1 MLNVIYSNSMSQLAA
16 HLAESQQRDPL
27 PPLQAETVM
36 VQSNELARWLNL
48 FLASNQSIAAH
59 IEFPFPSAWLWK
71 LFRQVWT
78 DIPRESPYSTDAMSL
93 KIFELLPTVKNQPEF
108 EAISRYL
115 GEADD
120 ARKML
125 DLSQRIADSFD
136 QYLMYRPD
144 WIAQW
149 ETGKTN
155 NWQGA
160 LWQLL
165 TRDDPEPMHRA
176 RLLQKMQQA
185 LKSKQFLTSILPP
198 RIAIFG
204 LTAMPPIYLDL
215 LAEIAEFTEVS
226 IYFLSPSEGYW
237 GDLLNQKSQAKQRLL
252 FDDEDDFTDNGHPLL
267 ASLGKLGQTFFEQ
280 LQAIPHEAEMLYLQ
294 PQATDILSQ
303 IKQDIYQLDNADEL
317 VTVASD
323 DDSVQIH
330 SCHSAM
336 REAEVLHDQ
345 LLNLFEKHPD
355 LSPTDVV
362 VMTPDIEVYAPAI
375 EAVFSSQPAA
385 RFIPFSI
392 ANRGDAQQQTI
403 IETFTDLLGL
413 PQSRFDAETIMR
425 LLECTAIQR
434 EFRLDNTDLDT
445 IRGWLRETQIRWGL
459 DGNDKQ
465 ALGLP
470 AMDANTWRA
479 GLDRLLLGYALPPAE
494 RDQWQLFNAQLPVG
508 GISGDRA
515 QLMAQLN
522 AFIDQLSLLRNEL
535 KRPRT
540 PADWQILLMD
550 WLRKLFLI
558 REENEQLQLDAI
570 LKAIDSLTEAAAQ
583 VGFEQKISIE
593 LLRDWLDLHIE
604 LPSAEHQFMGRGLT
618 FCDMVPMRSIPF
630 DVVCLIGMNDNSY
643 PRRQPKPGFDLLSSD
658 YRRGDRSRRD
668 DDRYLFLEAILSA
681 NRHLYISYVGA
692 SIHDNSPIP
701 PSVLV
706 SDFADVVTRRF
717 QTVEGTDIWEQ
728 LLTRHPLQAFSPRYF
743 SGQDETLFSF
753 NAEAC
758 PPVQKLSEATNW
770 FASPLPEADESLRFV
785 SLHQLISFFSHPAR
799 FLAQQRL
806 GINFE
811 NDDATLEIREPFVL
825 NGLEAWSVRQQMLDG
840 RLNALDKAQIQP
852 VIQATG
858 VLPQGHFADL
868 LFDQQLE
875 TVDAFT
881 EKLQPLTSSQPMQPL
896 VFEFDLGDFTLTGQ
910 LEGLSTS
917 GLLHYR
923 LAKMKAKD
931 LLGLWCSHLLLNCL
945 KPQGVA
951 LQSQL
956 QCEDNYLQ
964 LNPVNEPEQMLADLL
979 AIYWQGLHQPIP
991 LLPQTSMAYALA
1003 ELNAGKADP
1012 EKEAYKAWQS
1022 SRFHQGEES
1031 DTYHQLLFSELLLN
1045 DQFRDLALRVYQPLW
1060 DALQGDKL

>member
-1 MLNVIYSNSMSQLAA
+1 MLKVVYSNSMSQLAA
-16 HLAESQQRDPL
+16 HLAENQQQNPL

-71 LFRQVWT
+71 LFRQVWP

-93 KIFELLPTVKNQPEF
+93 KIFELLPTIKNQPEF

-144 WIAQW
+144 WIANW
-149 ETGKTN
+149 EAGKTT

-185 LKSKQFLTSILPP
+185 LKSKQFPTSILPP

-215 LAEIAEFTEVS
+215 LAEIAQLTEVS

-303 IKQDIYQLDNADEL
+303 LKQDIYQLDNADEL
-317 VTVASD
+317 VAVASD

-345 LLNLFEKHPD
+345 LLNLFEKHPN

-375 EAVFSSQPAA
+375 EAVFSSQPAE

-434 EFRLDNTDLDT
+434 QFRLDHTDLDT
-445 IRGWLRETQIRWGL
+445 IRGWLRQTQIRWGL
-459 DGNDKQ
+459 DGKDKQ

-470 AMDANTWRA
+470 ALDANTWRA

-522 AFIDQLSLLRNEL
+522 AFIDQLSQLRNEL

-540 PADWQILLMD
+540 PSDWQILLMD
-550 WLRKLFLI
+550 WLRKLFSV

-570 LKAIDSLTEAAAQ
+570 LKAIDSLTEAAVL

-658 YRRGDRSRRD
+658 YR
-668 DDRYLFLEAILSA
+668 
-681 NRHLYISYVGA
+681 
-692 SIHDNSPIP
+692 
-701 PSVLV
+701 
-706 SDFADVVTRRF
+706 
-717 QTVEGTDIWEQ
+717 
-728 LLTRHPLQAFSPRYF
+728 
-743 SGQDETLFSF
+743 
-753 NAEAC
+753 
-758 PPVQKLSEATNW
+758 
-770 FASPLPEADESLRFV
+770 
-785 SLHQLISFFSHPAR
+785 
-799 FLAQQRL
+799 
-806 GINFE
+806 
-811 NDDATLEIREPFVL
+811 
-825 NGLEAWSVRQQMLDG
+825 
-840 RLNALDKAQIQP
+840 
-852 VIQATG
+852 
-858 VLPQGHFADL
+858 
-868 LFDQQLE
+868 
-875 TVDAFT
+875 
-881 EKLQPLTSSQPMQPL
+881 
-896 VFEFDLGDFTLTGQ
+896 
-910 LEGLSTS
+910 
-917 GLLHYR
+917 
-923 LAKMKAKD
+923 
-931 LLGLWCSHLLLNCL
+931 
-945 KPQGVA
+945 
-951 LQSQL
+951 
-956 QCEDNYLQ
+956 
-964 LNPVNEPEQMLADLL
+964 
-979 AIYWQGLHQPIP
+979 
-991 LLPQTSMAYALA
+991 
-1003 ELNAGKADP
+1003 
-1012 EKEAYKAWQS
+1012 
-1022 SRFHQGEES
+1022 
-1031 DTYHQLLFSELLLN
+1031 
-1045 DQFRDLALRVYQPLW
+1045 
-1060 DALQGDKL
+1060 

>member
-16 HLAESQQRDPL
+16 HLAETQQLNPL

-48 FLASNQSIAAH
+48 YLASNQSIAAH

-71 LFRQVWT
+71 LFRQVWPE
-78 DIPRESPYSTDAMSL
+78 IPRESPYSTDAMSL
-93 KIFELLPTVKNQPEF
+93 KIFELLPTIRKQPEF

-115 GEADD
+115 GQSADQ
-120 ARKML
+120 RKML
-125 DLSQRIADSFD
+125 DLAQRVADSFD

-144 WIAQW
+144 WIANW
-149 ETGKTN
+149 EAGKAD
-155 NWQGA
+155 NWQGK
-160 LWQLL
+160 LWHWL
-165 TRDDPEPMHRA
+165 TRDDAEPMHRA

-185 LKSKQFLTSILPP
+185 LKNKQFPTSILPP
-198 RIAIFG
+198 RISIFG

-252 FDDEDDFTDNGHPLL
+252 FDDEDDSADNGHPLL
-267 ASLGKLGQTFFEQ
+267 ASLGNLGQTFFEQ
-280 LQAIPHEAEMLYLQ
+280 LQAIPHEAETLYQ
-294 PQATDILSQ
+294 EPHADDVLSQ
-303 IKQDIYQLDNADEL
+303 LKQDIYQLDSDNQKI
-317 VTVASD
+317 TVSAT
-323 DDSVQIH
+323 DDSIQIH

-345 LLNLFEKHPD
+345 LLNLFENHPD

-362 VMTPDIEVYAPAI
+362 VMTPDIEKYAPVI
-375 EAVFSSQPAA
+375 EAVFSSQPAE

-392 ANRGDAQQQTI
+392 ANRGDAQQQTLI
-403 IETFTDLLGL
+403 SAFTDLLGL
-413 PQSRFDAETIMR
+413 PQSRFDAETITR
-425 LLECTAIQR
+425 LLECAAIQR
-434 EFRLDNTDLDT
+434 QFRLDHTDLDT
-445 IRGWLRETQIRWGL
+445 IRGWLKETQIRWGL
-459 DGNDKQ
+459 DGQDKQ
-465 ALGLP
+465 KLGLP
-470 AMDANTWRA
+470 ALDANTWRA
-479 GLDRLLLGYALPPAE
+479 GLDRLILGYALPPAE

-522 AFIDQLSLLRNEL
+522 AFIDQLSQLRDEL
-535 KRPRT
+535 KRPRKA
-540 PADWQILLMD
+540 ADWQILLSD
-550 WLRKLFLI
+550 WLRHLFAI

-570 LKAIDSLTEAAAQ
+570 LKAMDSLTESAQQ
-583 VGFEQKISIE
+583 VGFEQNLSID

-604 LPSAEHQFMGRGLT
+604 MPSAEHQFMGRGLT

-706 SDFADVVTRRF
+706 SDFADVLNRRF
-717 QTVEGTDIWEQ
+717 QTAEGSEIWEQ

-743 SGQDETLFSF
+743 SGQDATLFSF

-758 PPVQKLSEATNW
+758 PPPQKQTETRNW
-770 FASPLPEADESLRFV
+770 FARPLPEADESWRFV
-785 SLHQLISFFSHPAR
+785 SLSQLISFFSHPAR

-811 NDDATLEIREPFVL
+811 NEDATLEIREPFTL
-825 NGLEAWSVRQQMLDG
+825 NGLEAWTVRQQMLEG
-840 RLNALDKAQIQP
+840 RLAVLEASQIQP

-868 LFDQQLE
+868 LFDHQLE
-875 TVDAFT
+875 KVDSFT
-881 EKLQPLTSSQPMQPL
+881 EKLQPLRSAQPL
-896 VFEFDLGDFTLTGQ
+896 PALPFEFDCGEFTLTGQ
-910 LEGLSTS
+910 LEGLSAS
-917 GLLHYR
+917 GLLQYR

-945 KPQGVA
+945 KPEGVT
-951 LQSQL
+951 LKSQL
-956 QCEDNYLQ
+956 QCEDSYIAFNA
-964 LNPVNEPEQMLADLL
+964 VVEPEAILADLL

-991 LLPQTSMAYALA
+991 LLPLTSLTYAAA
-1003 ELNAGKADP
+1003 ELEGANDADGKAFKVWTSGFNVGEDADP
-1012 EKEAYKAWQS
+1012 
-1022 SRFHQGEES
+1022 
-1031 DTYHQLLFSELLLN
+1031 YHQLLFSESPLT
-1045 DQFRDLALRVYQPLW
+1045 DEFRALALRIYQPIW
-1060 DALQGDKL
+1060 DAMRGDKP

>member
-1 MLNVIYSNSMSQLAA
+1 MLKVIYSNSMSQLAA
-16 HLAESQQRDPL
+16 HLADTQQRHPL

-71 LFRQVWT
+71 LFRQVWPE
-78 DIPRESPYSTDAMSL
+78 IPRESPYSTDAMSL
-93 KIFELLPTVKNQPEF
+93 KIFELLPTIRSLPEF
-108 EAISRYL
+108 DAISRYL
-115 GEADD
+115 GDAADQ
-120 ARKML
+120 RKML
-125 DLSQRIADSFD
+125 DLAQRIADSFD

-144 WIAQW
+144 WIAKW
-149 ETGKTN
+149 ESGKVD

-160 LWQLL
+160 LWRQL
-165 TRDDPEPMHRA
+165 TQDDEEPMHRA

-185 LKSKQFLTSILPP
+185 LKNKQFPTAILPP
-198 RIAIFG
+198 RIAVFG
-204 LTAMPPIYLDL
+204 LTAMPPVYLDL
-215 LAEIAEFTEVS
+215 LAEIAAFTDIS

-237 GDLLNQKSQAKQRLL
+237 GDLLNQKSQARQRLL
-252 FDDEDDFTDNGHPLL
+252 FDDEDEFADNGHPLL

-280 LQAIPHEAEMLYLQ
+280 LQAIPHEAEMLYQQ
-294 PQATDILSQ
+294 PQAYDVLTQL
-303 IKQDIYQLDNADEL
+303 KQDIYQLDSDNRKI
-317 VTVASD
+317 TVSLD

-345 LLNLFEKHPD
+345 LLNLFENHAD

-375 EAVFSSQPAA
+375 EAVFSSQPVE

-425 LLECTAIQR
+425 LLECAAIQR
-434 EFRLDNTDLDT
+434 QFRLDHTDLDI

-459 DGNDKQ
+459 DGQDRQKS
-465 ALGLP
+465 GLP
-470 AMDANTWRA
+470 AWGANTWRA
-479 GLDRLLLGYALPPAE
+479 GLDRLILGYALPPAE
-494 RDQWQLFNAQLPVG
+494 HDQWQLFHAQLPVG

-522 AFIDQLSLLRNEL
+522 AFIDKLSQLCEAL
-535 KRPRT
+535 KQPRK
-540 PADWQILLMD
+540 AAEWQVFFGD
-550 WLRKLFLI
+550 WLRRLFAI

-570 LKAIDSLTEAAAQ
+570 FKAMDSLAEAANQA
-583 VGFEQKISIE
+583 GFEQTLAID
-593 LLRDWLDLHIE
+593 LLKDWLGLHIE
-604 LPSAEHQFMGRGLT
+604 MPSAEHQFMGRGLT

-643 PRRQPKPGFDLLSSD
+643 PRRQPKAGFDLLSSD

-668 DDRYLFLEAILSA
+668 DDRYLFLEALLSA

-706 SDFADVVTRRF
+706 SDFADVLNRRF
-717 QTVEGTDIWEQ
+717 QTEPGDEIWEQ

-743 SGQDETLFSF
+743 SGQDNKLFSF
-753 NAEAC
+753 NAQAC
-758 PPVQKLSEATNW
+758 PPQQKQAEKQNW
-770 FASPLPEADESLRFV
+770 FAMPLPEADESWRFV
-785 SLHQLISFFSHPAR
+785 SLSQLISFFSHPAR

-806 GINFE
+806 GIYYE
-811 NDDATLEIREPFVL
+811 NDDATLEIREPFTL
-825 NGLEAWSVRQQMLDG
+825 NGLEAWTIRQQMLEG
-840 RLNALDKAQIQP
+840 RLASLEASQIQP
-852 VIQATG
+852 LIEATG
-858 VLPQGHFADL
+858 VLPQGHFAEL

-875 TVDAFT
+875 KVDSFT
-881 EKLQPLTSSQPMQPL
+881 EKLQPLRTDQPL
-896 VFEFDLGDFTLTGQ
+896 PALPFEFDCAEFTLTGQ
-910 LEGLSTS
+910 LEGVSAS
-917 GLLHYR
+917 GLLQYR
-923 LAKMKAKD
+923 LAKMKPKD

-945 KPQGVA
+945 KPQGVT

-956 QCEDNYLQ
+956 LCEDSYIRFH
-964 LNPVNEPEQMLADLL
+964 PVADAESVLTDLL
-979 AIYWQGLHQPIP
+979 TLYWQGLHQPMP
-991 LLPQTSMAYALA
+991 LLPLTSLTYATA
-1003 ELNAGKADP
+1003 ELEGAKDADGKAFKVWTSGYQPGEDADP
-1012 EKEAYKAWQS
+1012 
-1022 SRFHQGEES
+1022 
-1031 DTYHQLLFSELLLN
+1031 YHQLLFPESPLN
-1045 DQFRDLALRVYQPLW
+1045 DEFRALALRVYLPIW
-1060 DALQGDKL
+1060 DAMEGGKP

>member
-1 MLNVIYSNSMSQLAA
+1 MLKVIYSNAMLQLAA
-16 HLAESQQRDPL
+16 HLAERQHQDPL

-48 FLASNQSIAAH
+48 YLASNQSIAAH

-71 LFRQVWT
+71 LFRQVWPE
-78 DIPRESPYSTDAMSL
+78 IPRESPYSTDAMSL
-93 KIFELLPTVKNQPEF
+93 KIFQLLPTIKNQPEF

-115 GEADD
+115 GESHDVG
-120 ARKML
+120 KML
-125 DLSQRIADSFD
+125 DLAQRIADSFD

-149 ETGKTN
+149 EAGKAD
-155 NWQGA
+155 NWQGF

-165 TRDDPEPMHRA
+165 TREDPEPMHRA
-176 RLLQKMQQA
+176 RLLQKMQKA
-185 LKSKQFLTSILPP
+185 LKNKQFSTSILPP
-198 RIAIFG
+198 RIAVFG
-204 LTAMPPIYLDL
+204 LTAMPPVYLAL

-237 GDLLNQKSQAKQRLL
+237 GDLLDQKSQAKQRLL
-252 FDDEDDFTDNGHPLL
+252 FDDENVFTDNGHPLL

-280 LQAIPHEAEMLYLQ
+280 LQAIPHEAELRYLQ

-303 IKQDIYQLDNADEL
+303 LKQDIYQLDSDKQTLRVSA
-317 VTVASD
+317 D
-323 DDSVQIH
+323 DDSVQIN
-330 SCHSAM
+330 SCHSAL

-362 VMTPDIEVYAPAI
+362 VMTPNIEKYAPAI
-375 EAVFSSQPAA
+375 DAVFSSQPAE
-385 RFIPFSI
+385 RLIPFSI

-425 LLECTAIQR
+425 LLECAAIQR
-434 EFRLDNTDLDT
+434 QFRLDHADLDT

-459 DGNDKQ
+459 DGKDKQ

-470 AMDANTWRA
+470 ALDANTWRA

-494 RDQWQLFNAQLPVG
+494 RDQWQLFNHQLPVS

-522 AFIDQLSLLRNEL
+522 AFIDQLSLLRAEL
-535 KRPRT
+535 KRPRKA
-540 PADWQILLMD
+540 ADWQILLSD
-550 WLRKLFLI
+550 WLRRLFAI

-570 LKAIDSLTEAAAQ
+570 LKAIDSLSESAQQ
-583 VGFEQKISIE
+583 VGFEQSLSVE

-658 YRRGDRSRRD
+658 YRPGDRSRRD

-681 NRHLYISYVGA
+681 NQHLYISYVGA

-706 SDFADVVTRRF
+706 SDFADVLNRRF
-717 QTVEGTDIWEQ
+717 HTEQGSEVWDQ
-728 LLTRHPLQAFSPRYF
+728 LLTKHPLQAFSPRYF
-743 SGQDETLFSF
+743 SGLNDTLFSF
-753 NAEAC
+753 NTEAC
-758 PPVQKLSEATNW
+758 PPRQKQSETIHW
-770 FASPLPEADESLRFV
+770 FAKPLPEADDSWRFI
-785 SLHQLISFFSHPAR
+785 SLHQLISFFSHPAK

-811 NDDATLEIREPFVL
+811 NEDATLEIREPFTL
-825 NGLEAWSVRQQMLDG
+825 NGLEAWSIRQQMLDG
-840 RLNALDKAQIQP
+840 RLAALEKSQIQP

-858 VLPQGHFADL
+858 VLPQGHFAEL
-868 LFDQQLE
+868 LFDQQLQ
-875 TVDAFT
+875 TVDDFT
-881 EKLQPLTSSQPMQPL
+881 EKLLPLRTAEPMPPL
-896 VFEFDLGDFTLTGQ
+896 AFEFDCDVFTLTGQ
-910 LEGLSTS
+910 LEGLSKS

-956 QCEDNYLQ
+956 QCEDNYLL
-964 LNPVNEPEQMLADLL
+964 LNPVTEPQQLLTDLL
-979 AIYWQGLHQPIP
+979 NFYWQGLHQPIP
-991 LLPQTSMAYALA
+991 FLPITSLAYAAA
-1003 ELNAGKADP
+1003 ELEGASDPDGKAF
-1012 EKEAYKAWQS
+1012 KAWS
-1022 SRFHQGEES
+1022 SGFTMGE
-1031 DTYHQLLFSELLLN
+1031 DADPYHQLLFNESPLTDE
-1045 DQFRDLALRVYQPLW
+1045 FRELALRVYTPIW
-1060 DALQGDKL
+1060 SALQGDKL

>member
-16 HLAESQQRDPL
+16 HLAEAQQLNPL
-27 PPLQAETVM
+27 PPLKAETVM

-48 FLASNQSIAAH
+48 YLASNQSIAAH

-71 LFRQVWT
+71 LFRQVWPE
-78 DIPRESPYSTDAMSL
+78 IPRESPYSTDAMSL
-93 KIFELLPTVKNQPEF
+93 KIFELLPKISTLPEF

-115 GEADD
+115 GKSADQ
-120 ARKML
+120 RKML
-125 DLSQRIADSFD
+125 DLAQRIADSFD

-149 ETGKTN
+149 EAGKTN

-160 LWQLL
+160 LWRKL
-165 TRDDPEPMHRA
+165 TQADPEPMHRA

-185 LKSKQFLTSILPP
+185 LQNKQFPISILPP

-204 LTAMPPIYLDL
+204 LTTMPPIYLDL
-215 LAEIAEFTEVS
+215 LAQIAEFTDVS

-252 FDDEDDFTDNGHPLL
+252 FDDEEEFNDNGHPLL

-280 LQAIPHEAEMLYLQ
+280 LQAIPHDSEMLYLQ
-294 PQATDILSQ
+294 PQAHDILSQ
-303 IKQDIYQLDNADEL
+303 LKQDIYQLDNGNETI
-317 VTVASD
+317 TVSAE

-345 LLNLFEKHPD
+345 LLNLFENHPD
-355 LSPTDVV
+355 LSPTDMV

-375 EAVFSSQPAA
+375 EAVFSSQPAE

-392 ANRGDAQQQTI
+392 ANRVDAQQQTI
-403 IETFTDLLGL
+403 IETFTELLSL

-425 LLECTAIQR
+425 LLECSAIQR
-434 EFRLDNTDLDT
+434 QFRLEHSDLDT

-459 DGNDKQ
+459 DGQDKHK
-465 ALGLP
+465 LGLP
-470 AMDANTWRA
+470 ALDANTWRA
-479 GLDRLLLGYALPPAE
+479 GLDRLILGYALPPAE

-522 AFIDQLSLLRNEL
+522 AFIDQLSLIRNDF

-540 PADWQILLMD
+540 AAEWQQLLTD
-550 WLRKLFLI
+550 WLRRLFAI

-570 LKAIDSLTEAAAQ
+570 LSAIDSLTEAAKQ
-583 VGFEQKISIE
+583 VSFEQPLSID
-593 LLRDWLDLHIE
+593 LLKDWLDLHIE
-604 LPSAEHQFMGRGLT
+604 LPGAEHQFMGRGLT

-692 SIHDNSPIP
+692 SIHDNSLIP

-706 SDFADVVTRRF
+706 SDFADVLNRRF
-717 QTVEGTDIWEQ
+717 QGTAGTEIWEQ

-743 SGQDETLFSF
+743 SGQHTKLFSF

-758 PPVQKLSEATNW
+758 PPPHKNTETTHW
-770 FASPLPEADESLRFV
+770 FAKALPEADESWRFV

-811 NDDATLEIREPFVL
+811 NDDATLEIREPFAL
-825 NGLEAWSVRQQMLDG
+825 NGLEAWTIRQQMLEG
-840 RLNALDKAQIQP
+840 RLAELDASQIQP

-858 VLPQGHFADL
+858 VLPQGHFAEL

-875 TVDAFT
+875 KVDSFT
-881 EKLQPLTSSQPMQPL
+881 EKLQPLRSSQPLPAL
-896 VFEFDLGDFTLTGQ
+896 PFEFDCAEFTLTGQ
-910 LEGLSTS
+910 IEGLSVS
-917 GLLHYR
+917 GLLQYR

-931 LLGLWCSHLLLNCL
+931 LLGLWCSHLVLNCL

-956 QCEDNYLQ
+956 QCEDSYIKF
-964 LNPVNEPEQMLADLL
+964 NPVTEAESLLADLL
-979 AIYWQGLHQPIP
+979 TIYWQGLHQPIP
-991 LLPQTSMAYALA
+991 LLPLTSLTYAAA
-1003 ELNAGKADP
+1003 ELEEANDPDGKAFKVWNSGFNAGEDADP
-1012 EKEAYKAWQS
+1012 
-1022 SRFHQGEES
+1022 
-1031 DTYHQLLFSELLLN
+1031 YHQLLFPESPLN
-1045 DQFRDLALRVYQPLW
+1045 DEFRELALRVYQPIW
-1060 DALQGDKL
+1060 DAMEGDKP

>member
-16 HLAESQQRDPL
+16 HLAETQQLNPL

-48 FLASNQSIAAH
+48 YLASNQSIAAH

-71 LFRQVWT
+71 LFRQVWPE
-78 DIPRESPYSTDAMSL
+78 IPRESPYSTDAMSL
-93 KIFELLPTVKNQPEF
+93 KIFELLPTISNMPEF

-115 GEADD
+115 GQSAEQ
-120 ARKML
+120 RKML
-125 DLSQRIADSFD
+125 DLAQRIADSFD

-149 ETGKTN
+149 EAGKAN

-160 LWQLL
+160 LWHRL
-165 TRDDPEPMHRA
+165 TKDDPEPMHRA
-176 RLLQKMQQA
+176 RLLQKMQQT
-185 LKSKQFLTSILPP
+185 LKNKQFPTSILPP
-198 RIAIFG
+198 RISIFG

-215 LAEIAEFTEVS
+215 LAEIAQFTEVS

-252 FDDEDDFTDNGHPLL
+252 FDEEDEFADNGHPLL

-280 LQAIPHEAEMLYLQ
+280 LQAIPHQAELLYLQ
-294 PQATDILSQ
+294 PQAHDVLSQ
-303 IKQDIYQLDNADEL
+303 LKQDIYQLDSQDERL
-317 VTVASD
+317 LVASD

-375 EAVFSSQPAA
+375 EAVFSSQPIE

-425 LLECTAIQR
+425 LLECAAIQR
-434 EFRLDNTDLDT
+434 QFRLDHTDMDT
-445 IRGWLRETQIRWGL
+445 IRSWLRETQIRWGL
-459 DGNDKQ
+459 DSQDKQ
-465 ALGLP
+465 QLGLP
-470 AMDANTWRA
+470 ALDANTWRA
-479 GLDRLLLGYALPPAE
+479 GLDRLILGYALPPAE
-494 RDQWQLFNAQLPVG
+494 RDQWQLFNFQLPVG

-522 AFIDQLSLLRNEL
+522 AFIDQLSQLRDEL
-535 KRPRT
+535 KRPRKA
-540 PADWQILLMD
+540 ADWQILLSD
-550 WLRKLFLI
+550 WLSRLFTI

-570 LKAIDSLTEAAAQ
+570 LKAMDSLTESAQQ
-583 VGFEQKISIE
+583 VGFEQNLSID

-604 LPSAEHQFMGRGLT
+604 MPSAEHQFMGRGLT

-668 DDRYLFLEAILSA
+668 DDRYLFLEALLSA

-706 SDFADVVTRRF
+706 SDFADVLNRRF
-717 QTVEGTDIWEQ
+717 QTEQGGEIWEQ
-728 LLTRHPLQAFSPRYF
+728 LLTSHPLQAFSPRYF
-743 SGQDETLFSF
+743 SGQDNKLFSF
-753 NAEAC
+753 NSEAC
-758 PPVQKLSEATNW
+758 PPSQKQKETRNW
-770 FASPLPEADESLRFV
+770 FARPLPEAEDSWRFV
-785 SLHQLISFFSHPAR
+785 SLSQLISFFSHPAR

-806 GINFE
+806 GIQFE
-811 NDDATLEIREPFVL
+811 NEDATLEIREPFAL
-825 NGLEAWSVRQQMLDG
+825 NGLEAWTVRQQMLEG
-840 RLNALDKAQIQP
+840 RLAELDAAQIQP

-858 VLPQGHFADL
+858 VLPQGHFAEL

-875 TVDAFT
+875 KVDSFT
-881 EKLQPLTSSQPMQPL
+881 EKLQPLRSAPPL
-896 VFEFDLGDFTLTGQ
+896 PALPFEFDCSEFTLTGQ
-910 LEGLSTS
+910 LEGLSAS
-917 GLLHYR
+917 GLLQYR

-931 LLGLWCSHLLLNCL
+931 LLGLWCSHLVLNCL

-956 QCEDNYLQ
+956 QCEDSYIKFNA
-964 LNPVNEPEQMLADLL
+964 VTEPESLLADLL

-991 LLPQTSMAYALA
+991 LLPLTSLTYAAA
-1003 ELNAGKADP
+1003 ELEGANDADGKAFKVWTSGFNVGEDADP
-1012 EKEAYKAWQS
+1012 
-1022 SRFHQGEES
+1022 
-1031 DTYHQLLFSELLLN
+1031 YHQLLFAESPLTDE
-1045 DQFRDLALRVYQPLW
+1045 FRVLAMQIYQPIW
-1060 DALQGDKL
+1060 DAMEGDKP

>member
-1 MLNVIYSNSMSQLAA
+1 
-16 HLAESQQRDPL
+16 
-27 PPLQAETVM
+27 
-36 VQSNELARWLNL
+36 
-48 FLASNQSIAAH
+48 
-59 IEFPFPSAWLWK
+59 
-71 LFRQVWT
+71 
-78 DIPRESPYSTDAMSL
+78 
-93 KIFELLPTVKNQPEF
+93 
-108 EAISRYL
+108 
-115 GEADD
+115 
-120 ARKML
+120 
-125 DLSQRIADSFD
+125 
-136 QYLMYRPD
+136 
-144 WIAQW
+144 
-149 ETGKTN
+149 
-155 NWQGA
+155 
-160 LWQLL
+160 
-165 TRDDPEPMHRA
+165 
-176 RLLQKMQQA
+176 
-185 LKSKQFLTSILPP
+185 
-198 RIAIFG
+198 
-204 LTAMPPIYLDL
+204 
-215 LAEIAEFTEVS
+215 
-226 IYFLSPSEGYW
+226 
-237 GDLLNQKSQAKQRLL
+237 
-252 FDDEDDFTDNGHPLL
+252 DEDESSDNGHPLL

-280 LQAIPHEAEMLYLQ
+280 LQAIPHQAEMLYLQ
-294 PQATDILSQ
+294 PQADDVLSQ
-303 IKQDIYQLDNADEL
+303 LKQDVYQLDSQDERL
-317 VTVASD
+317 LVASD

-375 EAVFSSQPAA
+375 EAVFSSQPIE

-392 ANRGDAQQQTI
+392 ANRGEAQQQTI

-425 LLECTAIQR
+425 LLECAAIQR
-434 EFRLDNTDLDT
+434 QFRLDHTDLDT

-459 DGNDKQ
+459 DGQDKQ
-465 ALGLP
+465 KLGLP
-470 AMDANTWRA
+470 ALDANTWRA
-479 GLDRLLLGYALPPAE
+479 GLDRLILGYALPPAE

-522 AFIDQLSLLRNEL
+522 AFIDQLSQLREEL
-535 KRPRT
+535 KRPRKA
-540 PADWQILLMD
+540 ADWQILLSD
-550 WLRKLFLI
+550 WLRRLFAI
-558 REENEQLQLDAI
+558 HEENEQLQMDAI
-570 LKAIDSLTEAAAQ
+570 LKAMDSLSESAQQ
-583 VGFEQKISIE
+583 VGFEQNLSID

-604 LPSAEHQFMGRGLT
+604 MPSAEHQFMGRGLT

-706 SDFADVVTRRF
+706 SDFADVLNRRF
-717 QTVEGTDIWEQ
+717 QTTEGNEIWEQ

-743 SGQDETLFSF
+743 SGQDATLFSF

-758 PPVQKLSEATNW
+758 PPLHKQTETRNW
-770 FASPLPEADESLRFV
+770 FARPLPEADDSWRFV

-811 NDDATLEIREPFVL
+811 NEDATLEIREPFTL
-825 NGLEAWSVRQQMLDG
+825 NGLEAWTVRQQMLEG
-840 RLNALDKAQIQP
+840 RLAALEGSQIQP

-858 VLPQGHFADL
+858 WQTNCDFADL

-875 TVDAFT
+875 KVDSFT
-881 EKLQPLTSSQPMQPL
+881 EKLKPLRSAQPLPALP
-896 VFEFDLGDFTLTGQ
+896 FEFDCGEFTLTGQ
-910 LEGLSTS
+910 LEGLSAT

-945 KPQGVA
+945 KPEGVT

-956 QCEDNYLQ
+956 QCEDSYIAFNA
-964 LNPVNEPEQMLADLL
+964 VVEPKAILADLL

-991 LLPQTSMAYALA
+991 LLPLTSLTYAAA
-1003 ELNAGKADP
+1003 EMEGANDADGKAFKVWTSGFNVGEDADP
-1012 EKEAYKAWQS
+1012 
-1022 SRFHQGEES
+1022 
-1031 DTYHQLLFSELLLN
+1031 YHQLLFSESPLT
-1045 DQFRDLALRVYQPLW
+1045 DEFRALALRIYQPIW
-1060 DALQGDKL
+1060 DAMAGDKP

>member
-1 MLNVIYSNSMSQLAA
+1 MLKVIYSNSMSQLAA
-16 HLAESQQRDPL
+16 HLAETQQQNPL

-71 LFRQVWT
+71 LFRQVWP

-93 KIFELLPTVKNQPEF
+93 KIFELLPTIKNQPEF

-144 WIAQW
+144 WIANW
-149 ETGKTN
+149 EAGKTT

-185 LKSKQFLTSILPP
+185 LKSRQFPTSILPT

-215 LAEIAEFTEVS
+215 LAEIAQLTEVS

-303 IKQDIYQLDNADEL
+303 LKQDIYQLDNADEL
-317 VTVASD
+317 VAVASD

-375 EAVFSSQPAA
+375 EAVFSSQPAE

-434 EFRLDNTDLDT
+434 QFRLDHTDLDT
-445 IRGWLRETQIRWGL
+445 IRGWLRQTQIRWGL
-459 DGNDKQ
+459 DGKDKQ

-470 AMDANTWRA
+470 ALDANTWRA

-515 QLMAQLN
+515 QLMAQLH
-522 AFIDQLSLLRNEL
+522 AFIDQLSQLRNEL

-540 PADWQILLMD
+540 PSDWQILLMD
-550 WLRKLFLI
+550 WLRKLFSV

-570 LKAIDSLTEAAAQ
+570 LKAIDSLTEAAVL

-658 YRRGDRSRRD
+658 YRRGD
-668 DDRYLFLEAILSA
+668 
-681 NRHLYISYVGA
+681 
-692 SIHDNSPIP
+692 
-701 PSVLV
+701 
-706 SDFADVVTRRF
+706 
-717 QTVEGTDIWEQ
+717 
-728 LLTRHPLQAFSPRYF
+728 
-743 SGQDETLFSF
+743 
-753 NAEAC
+753 
-758 PPVQKLSEATNW
+758 
-770 FASPLPEADESLRFV
+770 
-785 SLHQLISFFSHPAR
+785 
-799 FLAQQRL
+799 
-806 GINFE
+806 
-811 NDDATLEIREPFVL
+811 
-825 NGLEAWSVRQQMLDG
+825 
-840 RLNALDKAQIQP
+840 
-852 VIQATG
+852 
-858 VLPQGHFADL
+858 
-868 LFDQQLE
+868 
-875 TVDAFT
+875 
-881 EKLQPLTSSQPMQPL
+881 
-896 VFEFDLGDFTLTGQ
+896 
-910 LEGLSTS
+910 
-917 GLLHYR
+917 
-923 LAKMKAKD
+923 
-931 LLGLWCSHLLLNCL
+931 
-945 KPQGVA
+945 
-951 LQSQL
+951 
-956 QCEDNYLQ
+956 
-964 LNPVNEPEQMLADLL
+964 
-979 AIYWQGLHQPIP
+979 
-991 LLPQTSMAYALA
+991 
-1003 ELNAGKADP
+1003 
-1012 EKEAYKAWQS
+1012 
-1022 SRFHQGEES
+1022 
-1031 DTYHQLLFSELLLN
+1031 
-1045 DQFRDLALRVYQPLW
+1045 
-1060 DALQGDKL
+1060 

>member
-16 HLAESQQRDPL
+16 HLAESQQHEPL

-48 FLASNQSIAAH
+48 YLASNQSIAAH

-71 LFRQVWT
+71 LFRQVWPE
-78 DIPRESPYSTDAMSL
+78 IPRESPYSTDAMSL
-93 KIFELLPTVKNQPEF
+93 KIFELLPTIRKQPEF

-115 GEADD
+115 GETDD

-125 DLSQRIADSFD
+125 DLAQRIADSFD

-149 ETGKTN
+149 EAGKTN

-165 TRDDPEPMHRA
+165 TQNDSEPMHRA

-185 LKSKQFLTSILPP
+185 LKNKQFPSSILPP

-215 LAEIAEFTEVS
+215 LAEIAEFTDVS

-252 FDDEDDFTDNGHPLL
+252 FDDEDDFADNGHPLL

-280 LQAIPHEAEMLYLQ
+280 LQALPHEAEMLYLQ
-294 PQATDILSQ
+294 PQASDLLSQ
-303 IKQDIYQLDNADEL
+303 LKQDIYQLDSDNQKF
-317 VTVASD
+317 TVSAD

-345 LLNLFEKHPD
+345 LLDLFEKHAD

-362 VMTPDIEVYAPAI
+362 VMTPDIEKYAPVI
-375 EAVFSSQPAA
+375 EAVFSSQPAE

-392 ANRGDAQQQTI
+392 ASRGDAQQQTLI
-403 IETFTDLLGL
+403 SAFTDLLAL

-425 LLECTAIQR
+425 LLECAAIQR
-434 EFRLDNTDLDT
+434 QFRLDHTDLDT
-445 IRGWLRETQIRWGL
+445 IRGWLRETHIRWGL
-459 DGNDKQ
+459 DGQDKQ
-465 ALGLP
+465 KLGL
-470 AMDANTWRA
+470 AALDANTWRA

-494 RDQWQLFNAQLPVG
+494 RDQWQLFNNQLPIS
-508 GISGDRA
+508 GISGERA

-522 AFIDQLSLLRNEL
+522 AFIDQLSQLRDVLN
-535 KRPRT
+535 RPRS
-540 PADWQILLMD
+540 PADWQIVLAD
-550 WLRKLFLI
+550 WLRRLFKI
-558 REENEQLQLDAI
+558 GDENEQLQLDAV
-570 LKAIDSLTEAAAQ
+570 LKGINSLTESAQQ
-583 VGFEQKISIE
+583 VGFEQTLSIDVV
-593 LLRDWLDLHIE
+593 RDWLDLHIE
-604 LPSAEHQFMGRGLT
+604 LPGAEHQFMGRGLT

-643 PRRQPKPGFDLLSSD
+643 PRRQPKPGFDLLSND

-692 SIHDNSPIP
+692 SIHDNAVIP

-706 SDFADVVTRRF
+706 SDFNDVLSRRF
-717 QTVEGTDIWEQ
+717 QTEQGGEIWEQ
-728 LLTRHPLQAFSPRYF
+728 LLTRHPLQALSPRYF
-743 SGQDETLFSF
+743 SAEDNKLFSF
-753 NAEAC
+753 NADAC
-758 PPVQKLSEATNW
+758 PPPQKQAETESW
-770 FASPLPEADESLRFV
+770 FTHKLPDADDSWRFV
-785 SLHQLISFFSHPAR
+785 SLKQLIQFFSHPAK
-799 FLAQQRL
+799 FLAQHRL
-806 GINFE
+806 GIFYE
-811 NDDATLEIREPFVL
+811 NEDATLEIREPFAL
-825 NGLEAWSVRQQMLDG
+825 DGLEAWSMRQQMLDG
-840 RLNALDKAQIQP
+840 RLATIDQSQIQP
-852 VIQATG
+852 VINASG
-858 VLPQGHFADL
+858 VLPHGHFGEL
-868 LFDQQLE
+868 LFEQQLE

-881 EKLQPLTSSQPMQPL
+881 DKLQPLRTAEPIPPL
-896 VFEFDLGDFTLTGQ
+896 AFEFDCEDFTLTGQ
-910 LEGLSTS
+910 LEGLSKS

-931 LLGLWCSHLLLNCL
+931 LLGLWCSHLVLNCL
-945 KPQGVA
+945 QPEGVA

-956 QCEDNYLQ
+956 QCEDNYLMLQ
-964 LNPVNEPEQMLADLL
+964 PVENPQQLL
-979 AIYWQGLHQPIP
+979 AELLDIYWQGLHQPIP
-991 LLPQTSMAYALA
+991 FLPKTSLAYAAA
-1003 ELNAGKADP
+1003 ELNAGKADS
-1012 EKEAYKAWQS
+1012 EKEAYKAWTS
-1022 SRFHQGEES
+1022 GFTAGE
-1031 DTYHQLLFSELLLN
+1031 DADPYHQLLFQQSPLTDEFQSLS
-1045 DQFRDLALRVYQPLW
+1045 LRVYQPIW
-1060 DALQGDKL
+1060 DAMEGDKL